1 MVITW
6 DHEETPAKYMM
17 RIDVRTSMYG
27 QDYDNK
33 PTMKNVENSKLYKF
47 SCICDC
53 IKYTSAF

>member
-17 RIDVRTSMYG
+17 RIDVRTS
-27 QDYDNK
+27 QDCDNK